1 MIDEKT
7 IAAIYEALKKG
18 ERVELKQLRDGTIKV
33 QTVYRKDLKT

>member
-1 MIDEKT
+1 MDEKT
-7 IAAIYEALKKG
+7 IKAIEAALVKG